1 MTRIVAS
8 VVEGHGEVKAL
19 PALLRRIAY
28 GAGIYEIDVR
38 PPHRLGC
45 DQMRSTKVRDA
56 VRIQRA
62 SLVERGGVGVV
73 VVLYDSD
80 DDDPTECV
88 EATRAALEGQE
99 AVVAVAVRE
108 YEAWFLA
115 GIESLRR
122 HKEVLDDASYS
133 KDPEA
138 KRGAKEALQ
147 EQMTGKYIETRHQ
160 DAFSSILDLD
170 ATARR
175 SPSFAR
181 FREQLLAALEAA

>member
-19 PALLRRIAY
+19 PELLRRITNE
-28 GAGIYEIDVR
+28 AGIFDSQVAE
-38 PPHRLGC
+38 PFRLGR
-45 DQMRSTKVRDA
+45 DHMRSTKVRDA
-56 VRIQRA
+56 VRMQWANINQ
-62 SLVERGGVGVV
+62 RGGIGVV

-80 DDDPTECV
+80 DDDPQQCV
-88 EATRAALEGQE
+88 KATREALEGQE

-115 GIESLRR
+115 GIESLRDHR
-122 HKEVLDDASYS
+122 AVKDDAAYP

-147 EQMTGKYIETRHQ
+147 EQMIENYAETRHQ
-160 DAFSSILDLD
+160 VAFSSRLDLD

-181 FREQLLAALEAA
+181 FREQFLASLTAA